1 MDKFVEI
8 LIGVGI
14 MLFEVFICGFDMCML
29 VDIGFILDFLFM
41 FGCFVDLLWI
51 LFKYCYGEILL

>member
-1 MDKFVEI
+1 
-8 LIGVGI
+8 

-29 VDIGFILDFLFM
+29 FDIGFILDFLFKI
-41 FGCFVDLLWI
+41 GCFVDLLWI